1 MRRPPLHAWLL
12 VSLLAAACGTP
23 PNKEMDQAQGAIAA
37 ARAAGAD
44 RYAAETFNAATNA
57 LKLANDAVAQ
67 GDYRLAL
74 NHALDS
80 SERAQNAAREA
91 AETHARIRGEIERSM
106 AEIDAALALANARI
120 ATAETSRVPR
130 RTLADARTAL
140 AQVDA
145 DVQKA
150 GTAVQANDY
159 LAAQPLVMGVKER
172 IDAVIAAL
180 DTAMDAQSSRRRR

>member
-1 MRRPPLHAWLL
+1 MRRPLLHAWLL
-12 VSLLAAACGTP
+12 VPLLAAACGTP

-57 LKLANDAVAQ
+57 LRLADDAVAQ

-91 AETHARIRGEIERSM
+91 AETHARLRGEIERSM
-106 AEIDAALALANARI
+106 AEITAALAVADARL

-130 RTLADARTAL
+130 RALADARSTL
-140 AQVDA
+140 AQVNA

-150 GTAVQANDY
+150 GAAAEANDY
-159 LAAQPLVMGVKER
+159 LAAQPLVMAVKAR
-172 IDAVIAAL
+172 IEDVIATL
-180 DTAMDAQSSRRRR
+180 DVAIAAQSSRRRR